1 MSGRCLGLSV
11 WLSCLLAVIPL
22 HGLATD
28 SCKHLTAT
36 GNPEYPPYLWRDPHN
51 PEQLIGANADLL
63 KEVAKDLGLVVD
75 VVYVGPWSRA
85 QEEVSSGR
93 IDMLAGY
100 FRTQAREL
108 LTDFI
113 SPPFLFNSSVVWVRK
128 GEGFAYSD
136 WSDLK
141 GRRGGTLVNNSH
153 GQAFDDYARAQLHL
167 EAVPSATQAFQKLL
181 FRRSDYVIFEQYPG
195 MALARTL
202 GKEKELERLPARHG
216 QCRTECQAAFAAA
229 GQRLGIAV
237 GALGG
242 VAGAGVLVRTT
253 GRDEQG
259 DGEQG
264 EAHCMPGQG
273 GHCRLRER
281 RGGVLSLAGVASLG
295 LVFLVVRDARSMG
308 LPAVD
313 AMSRSKRQVALCLQL
328 LAQRL

>member
-202 GKEKELERLPARHG
+202 GKEKELEVLEPPVSSEGLYLALSHKSGCTQPALRE
-216 QCRTECQAAFAAA
+216 QLARKMRE
-229 GQRLGIAV
+229 L
-237 GALGG
+237 
-242 VAGAGVLVRTT
+242 VAGPLPEQLVAENLERWQRQQAG
-253 GRDEQG
+253 
-259 DGEQG
+259 
-264 EAHCMPGQG
+264 
-273 GHCRLRER
+273 
-281 RGGVLSLAGVASLG
+281 
-295 LVFLVVRDARSMG
+295 
-308 LPAVD
+308 
-313 AMSRSKRQVALCLQL
+313 K
-328 LAQRL
+328 

>member
-11 WLSCLLAVIPL
+11 WLSCLLAVVPL
-22 HGLATD
+22 RGFAAD
-28 SCKHLTAT
+28 NCQHLTAT

-63 KEVAKDLGLVVD
+63 KQVAKDLGLVVD

-153 GQAFDDYARAQLHL
+153 GQAFDDYARAQLDL
-167 EAVPSATQAFQKLL
+167 EAVPSVTQAFQKLL
-181 FRRSDYVIFEQYPG
+181 LKRSDYVIFEQYPG

-202 GKEKELERLPARHG
+202 GKENELEILEPPVSSEGLYLALSHKSGCNQPALREQLARKMRELVAGPLPAQLVAENLERW
-216 QCRTECQAAFAAA
+216 QRQQA
-229 GQRLGIAV
+229 G
-237 GALGG
+237 
-242 VAGAGVLVRTT
+242 
-253 GRDEQG
+253 
-259 DGEQG
+259 
-264 EAHCMPGQG
+264 
-273 GHCRLRER
+273 
-281 RGGVLSLAGVASLG
+281 
-295 LVFLVVRDARSMG
+295 
-308 LPAVD
+308 
-313 AMSRSKRQVALCLQL
+313 K
-328 LAQRL
+328 

>member
-1 MSGRCLGLSV
+1 MSGLSV
-11 WLSCLLAVIPL
+11 WLSCLLALVPL
-22 HGLATD
+22 RGFAAD
-28 SCKHLTAT
+28 NCQHLTAT

-63 KEVAKDLGLVVD
+63 KQVAKDLGLVVD

-128 GEGFAYSD
+128 GESFAYSD

-153 GQAFDDYARAQLHL
+153 GQAFDDYARAQLDL
-167 EAVPSATQAFQKLL
+167 EAVPSVTQAFQKLL
-181 FRRSDYVIFEQYPG
+181 LKRSDYVIFEQYPG

-202 GKEKELERLPARHG
+202 GKENELEVLEPPVSSEGLYLALSHKSGCNQPALREQLARKMRELVAGPLPAQLVAENLERW
-216 QCRTECQAAFAAA
+216 QQQQA
-229 GQRLGIAV
+229 G
-237 GALGG
+237 
-242 VAGAGVLVRTT
+242 
-253 GRDEQG
+253 
-259 DGEQG
+259 
-264 EAHCMPGQG
+264 
-273 GHCRLRER
+273 
-281 RGGVLSLAGVASLG
+281 
-295 LVFLVVRDARSMG
+295 
-308 LPAVD
+308 
-313 AMSRSKRQVALCLQL
+313 K
-328 LAQRL
+328 